1 MSHHRAKLA
10 KVKPMPFST
19 QDQLLDEL
27 AKNKETL
34 IKLKSSTL
42 LIMYML
48 C

>member
-27 AKNKETL
+27 AKKNK
-34 IKLKSSTL
+34 
-42 LIMYML
+42 
-48 C
+48 